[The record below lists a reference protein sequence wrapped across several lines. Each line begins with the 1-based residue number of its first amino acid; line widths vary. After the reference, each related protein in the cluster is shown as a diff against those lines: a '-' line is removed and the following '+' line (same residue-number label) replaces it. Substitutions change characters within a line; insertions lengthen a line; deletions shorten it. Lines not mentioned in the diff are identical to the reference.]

1 MGVVIEGLEGHE
13 GYGARRLPDGNLT
26 STWTLATR
34 EFDAYVAACGCG
46 WHASVDYL
54 PTETGEQFAID
65 QWWMT
70 HAEPLLVRQAQQ
82 RRAELAQVLGALG
95 GIADFV
101 DNPANLARIGR
112 AVDRARVLVNDLQ
125 RDRERQ
131 ALAREP
137 DRER

>member
-1 MGVVIEGLEGHE
+1 MGVVIQGLEDHE
-13 GYGARRLPDGNLT
+13 GYGARRLPDGTLT
-26 STWTLATR
+26 STWILATW

-46 WHASVDYL
+46 WRGSVDYL

-82 RRAELAQVLGALG
+82 HRAELAQVLRALG

-101 DNPANLARIGR
+101 DNPVNLARIGR
-112 AVDRARVLVNDLQ
+112 AADQARMLVDELQ
-125 RDRERQ
+125 RD
-131 ALAREP
+131 P
-137 DRER
+137 DRQRLEREVGGER

>member
-1 MGVVIEGLEGHE
+1 MGVVIEGLEDHE
-13 GYGARRLPDGNLT
+13 GYGARRLPDGTLT

-46 WHASVDYL
+46 WRGSVDYL
-54 PTETGEQFAID
+54 PTETGEAFAID

-112 AVDRARVLVNDLQ
+112 AADRARELVDELQ

-131 ALAREP
+131 ALAREVGG
-137 DRER
+137 ER

>member
-1 MGVVIEGLEGHE
+1 MGVVIEGLEDHE
-13 GYGARRLPDGNLT
+13 GYGARRLPDDTLT

-46 WHASVDYL
+46 WHGNVDYL

-101 DNPANLARIGR
+101 DNPANLPRIGR
-112 AVDRARVLVNDLQ
+112 AADRARGLVDDLQ
-125 RDRERQ
+125 RDRDRQ
-131 ALAREP
+131 RLARGADGEP
-137 DRER
+137 

>member
-13 GYGARRLPDGNLT
+13 GYGARRLPDGTLT

-46 WHASVDYL
+46 WHGNVDYL

-70 HAEPLLVRQAQQ
+70 HAEPLLIRQAQQ
-82 RRAELAQVLGALG
+82 RRAELAQVLRALG
-95 GIADFV
+95 GIADCV
-101 DNPANLARIGR
+101 NNPANLARIGR
-112 AVDRARVLVNDLQ
+112 AADRARMLVDDLQ
-125 RDRERQ
+125 RDQERQ

-137 DRER
+137 KRER